1 MKQVLYLCII
11 IIVACGTENPKSLN
25 RGNTRSFQFTY
36 TVDIESTDGAKL
48 ELWIPIPKSNEV
60 QTISNL
66 NINANSLQYSI
77 EDEII
82 HGNKY
87 LYINDAKG
95 TKKDTKISLT
105 FDVERKE
112 HQNVMYKNVDPKNI

>member
-11 IIVACGTENPKSLN
+11 TIVACGTENPKSLN
-25 RGNTRSFQFTY
+25 QGNTRSFQFTY
-36 TVDIESTDGAKL
+36 IVDIESTDGAKL
-48 ELWIPIPKSNEV
+48 ELWIPVPKSNEV

-87 LYINDAKG
+87 LYINDEKG
-95 TKKDTKISLT
+95 TNKETNIFLT
-105 FDVERKE
+105 FDVERKSIK
-112 HQNVMYKNVDPKNI
+112 M